1 MGASFFIGLFKTI
14 KLFTGDEINMAYNV
28 LKGKVDG
35 SVDQYGDQEIDGVKV
50 FKSTIS
56 ASVFYDTDAESPC
69 ATMKDVAVTKIVGGT
84 AKNLLTYEGSS
95 EIKAHHDLTY
105 DGVTLQSHNI
115 KSKLFI
121 GSGKSLTDLPANNFY
136 EKINAT
142 NLNFGRGLH
151 DVRKELQVK
160 AINGLEV
167 DEDGV
172 GISLSPTSGLSIRS
186 KNLVVDPT
194 KMQAINLGGQ
204 NLSDQDLLIVSDVS
218 RGATNSTTL
227 KNLYDNY
234 ISIKM
239 HRPSG
244 KKNEIQWMGS
254 NEFDSSPSFTYDEY
268 SSTLSVDGKVKANN
282 LKVDSSVVCNG
293 AVHYNINKISDKE
306 YHVQSDDYTVLCDA
320 SQNKIKVVLP
330 PAVNNSGRVL
340 IIKKA
345 NSDKYKLNSNHI
357 EVSCEEGRIDINDK
371 ILIKMNYSSRTLQSD
386 GENWWII
393 GTKGS

>member
-1 MGASFFIGLFKTI
+1 MGLFKTI

-35 SVDQYGDQEIDGVKV
+35 SVDQYGDQEIDGIKI
-50 FKSTIS
+50 FKNTIS

-69 ATMKDVAVTKIVGGT
+69 ATMRDVAVTKIVGGT

-95 EIKAHHDLTY
+95 EIKAHHNLTY

-121 GSGKSLTDLPANNFY
+121 GSGKSLTDLPANRFY
-136 EKINAT
+136 EKINAV

-151 DVRKELQVK
+151 EVRKELQVK

-186 KNLVVDPT
+186 KNLVVDPA

-218 RGATNSTTL
+218 RGTASSTTL

-239 HRPSG
+239 HKPSG

-254 NEFDSSPSFTYDEY
+254 NEFNSSPNLTYDEQLA
-268 SSTLSVDGKVKANN
+268 TLSVDGKIKVQN
-282 LKVDSSVVCNG
+282 LKVNSTVICTG
-293 AVHYNINKISDKE
+293 AVHHNINKITSAE
-306 YHVQSDDYTVLCDA
+306 YHVGPEDYTILCD
-320 SQNKIKVVLP
+320 SLKNKIKVVLP
-330 PAVNNSGRVL
+330 PAVNNAGRIL

-345 NSDKYKLNSNHI
+345 NANRLKLNSNTVEI
-357 EVSCEEGRIDINDK
+357 YCEEGTIDINNMVT
-371 ILIKMNYSSRTLQSD
+371 LKMNYSSRTLQSD